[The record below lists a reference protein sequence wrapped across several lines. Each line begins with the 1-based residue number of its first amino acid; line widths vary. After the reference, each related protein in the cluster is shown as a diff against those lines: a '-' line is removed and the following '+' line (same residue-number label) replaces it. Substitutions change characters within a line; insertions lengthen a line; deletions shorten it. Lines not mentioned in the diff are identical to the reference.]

1 VIVKPGQRI
10 PADGQVASGNSA
22 VDQAPVTGE
31 SMPVDKQPGD
41 KVFAATVNGEGALVV
56 EVTKL
61 ARESTLARMVEMVA
75 EAQTQKSPTQRF
87 TDRFERIFVP
97 VVLVGAGLLI
107 ALPPLFGF
115 PFAESFYRA
124 MAVLVAASPCALA
137 IATPSAVL
145 SGIARAARG
154 GVLIK
159 GGVHLENLGV
169 LTAIAFDKTGTLTI
183 GKPKVTDV
191 VAVSGDEAHLLT
203 VAAAVESRSA
213 HPLAQAVVAEAK
225 GRGLTWSEAGETES
239 VTGKGV
245 RAEFDGLKV
254 AIGNAKLFD
263 GEAIP
268 EGIQQHAERLQAE
281 GKTIMLIQADG
292 QFLGVVALAD
302 TPREA
307 VKQVLERL
315 RQIGIRKT
323 IMLTGDNERV
333 GRAIADAVGLD
344 EVKAGLLPEDKVKA
358 MEELGQRYGQV
369 AMVGDG
375 VNDAPAM
382 ARATVGIA
390 MGGAGTDVALETAD
404 VALMADDLSKLPFAV
419 ALSRA
424 SRRIIRQ
431 NLWVSLGVVALLIPA
446 TLLGWAGIGLAVLI
460 HEGSTLV
467 VVINALRLLAY
478 VDCCAGEKQD
488 TSQPIVSIPVSG
500 MTFKIEGLDCAEEVA
515 TLKSAIGPI
524 VGGSDKLAFD
534 VLNGRMT
541 LLPEAGPV
549 TEKTIV
555 KAVAATGM
563 KATRWQA
570 GQAQA
575 DVKQLHRSKTV
586 YTTLSGM
593 LIMVGMLIH
602 IAMAGG
608 FSDAQTFL
616 SHPENWSLHWA
627 VITEYLTS
635 LFNAHTQQAMP
646 LPEKIAFGL
655 AVIFG
660 ARHVIV
666 KAFYALRRLRAD
678 MNLLMTVAVIGAMFI
693 DEWFE
698 AATVSFLFSLSLA
711 IESWS
716 IGRARHAVEALLD
729 LAPSTVTIKD
739 ETGQERRVPAA
750 EVSIGSCF
758 IVAPGD
764 KIPLDGDVM
773 TGFSSVNQAPITGES
788 MPVAKQ
794 AGDEVFA
801 GSINGEA
808 TLEIKSSKLATDTT
822 LAHITRLVGEAHS
835 KRAEAEQWVEKFAR
849 IYTPVVMILA
859 LAVFIIPPLF
869 LEGIWNEWFYRA
881 LVLLVIACPCA
892 LVISTPVSIVA
903 ALASAARQGILIK
916 GGIYIEAPAHLN
928 AIAFDKTGTL
938 TCGEPIVTGVYPF
951 NGHSEEELLSRAAA
965 LEARSNHPLA
975 KAILQYTKNLGIS
988 VASADNVTVLPG
1000 KGVTGL
1006 FNGTDFWL
1014 GSRRYLL
1021 ERSQEVPEI
1030 SEKAIA
1036 LEQTGQTVIAI
1047 GNDRHICGLIAVAD
1061 QPRAQIQSI
1070 LQSLRQAGIKHLVM
1084 LTGDNQ
1090 VTANNIADQIGI
1102 DEVHAELLPADKV
1115 EIVSQMVE
1123 KYGQVA
1129 MIGDGVNDAP
1139 ALGRANL
1146 GIAMGVL
1153 GSDAAIE
1160 IADIALMGDD
1170 LSKLPWL
1177 ISHSKRTL
1185 AIIRQNIIF
1194 ALTIKAA
1201 FALLAFAGLATLWEA
1216 IAADMGASL
1225 VVVANGLRLLHH
1237 K

>member
-1 VIVKPGQRI
+1 M
-10 PADGQVASGNSA
+10 NSCN
-22 VDQAPVTGE
+22 QSE
-31 SMPVDKQPGD
+31 
-41 KVFAATVNGEGALVV
+41 
-56 EVTKL
+56 
-61 ARESTLARMVEMVA
+61 
-75 EAQTQKSPTQRF
+75 KSC
-87 TDRFERIFVP
+87 
-97 VVLVGAGLLI
+97 G
-107 ALPPLFGF
+107 
-115 PFAESFYRA
+115 
-124 MAVLVAASPCALA
+124 
-137 IATPSAVL
+137 
-145 SGIARAARG
+145 
-154 GVLIK
+154 
-159 GGVHLENLGV
+159 
-169 LTAIAFDKTGTLTI
+169 
-183 GKPKVTDV
+183 
-191 VAVSGDEAHLLT
+191 
-203 VAAAVESRSA
+203 
-213 HPLAQAVVAEAK
+213 
-225 GRGLTWSEAGETES
+225 
-239 VTGKGV
+239 
-245 RAEFDGLKV
+245 
-254 AIGNAKLFD
+254 
-263 GEAIP
+263 
-268 EGIQQHAERLQAE
+268 
-281 GKTIMLIQADG
+281 
-292 QFLGVVALAD
+292 
-302 TPREA
+302 
-307 VKQVLERL
+307 
-315 RQIGIRKT
+315 
-323 IMLTGDNERV
+323 
-333 GRAIADAVGLD
+333 
-344 EVKAGLLPEDKVKA
+344 
-358 MEELGQRYGQV
+358 
-369 AMVGDG
+369 
-375 VNDAPAM
+375 
-382 ARATVGIA
+382 
-390 MGGAGTDVALETAD
+390 
-404 VALMADDLSKLPFAV
+404 
-419 ALSRA
+419 
-424 SRRIIRQ
+424 
-431 NLWVSLGVVALLIPA
+431 
-446 TLLGWAGIGLAVLI
+446 
-460 HEGSTLV
+460 
-467 VVINALRLLAY
+467 
-478 VDCCAGEKQD
+478 CAGKKPD
-488 TSQPIVSIPVSG
+488 TSQPTVSMPVIG

-515 TLKSAIGPI
+515 TLKNAIGPI

-549 TEKTIV
+549 TEKTII
-555 KAVAATGM
+555 KAVALTGM

-586 YTTLSGM
+586 YTTLSGL

-627 VITEYLTS
+627 IITEYLTS

-660 ARHVIV
+660 ARHVMV
-666 KAFYALRRLRAD
+666 KAFYALKRLRAD
-678 MNLLMTVAVIGAMFI
+678 MNLLMMVAVIGAIFI

-739 ETGQERRVPAA
+739 ESGLEYRVAVA
-750 EVSIGSCF
+750 EVSIGSRF

-764 KIPLDGDVM
+764 KIPLDGDVI

-788 MPVAKQ
+788 IPVAKQ
-794 AGDEVFA
+794 VGDEVFA
-801 GSINGEA
+801 GSVNGEA
-808 TLEIKSSKLATDTT
+808 TLEIKSSKLVSDTT
-822 LAHITRLVGEAHS
+822 LAHIIRLVGEAHS
-835 KRAEAEQWVEKFAR
+835 QRAEAEQWVEKFAR
-849 IYTPVVMILA
+849 IYTPAVMILA
-859 LAVFIIPPLF
+859 LAVFIIPSLF

-938 TCGEPIVTGVYPF
+938 TCGEPIVTGIYPF
-951 NGHSEEELLSRAAA
+951 NGHSEAELLSRAAA

-975 KAILQYTKNLGIS
+975 KAILRYTENRGIS
-988 VASADNVTVLPG
+988 VATADNVTVLPG

-1061 QPRAQIQSI
+1061 QPRDQIKTI
-1070 LQSLRQAGIKHLVM
+1070 LQSLRQKGIKHLVM
-1084 LTGDNQ
+1084 LTGDNW
-1090 VTANNIADQIGI
+1090 VTANNIAAQIGI
-1102 DEVHAELLPADKV
+1102 DEIHAELLPADKV
-1115 EIVSQMVE
+1115 EIVSQMIE

-1129 MIGDGVNDAP
+1129 MIGDGINDAP

-1185 AIIRQNIIF
+1185 AIIRQNIVF
-1194 ALTIKAA
+1194 ALSIKAA

-1225 VVVANGLRLLHH
+1225 LVVANGLRLLHT